1 MADTSQA
8 GIFSLKEVRIRQS
21 NGYWPN
27 VGVSTEVALSAAAG
41 TTVPINTNDT
51 VYFHSGLKNKVT
63 PGSFVYWAIAS
74 NTASFSASDFT
85 DSTLNGA
92 LTANANGEVSLF
104 KTITFNPARTS
115 NVVFSI
121 KLMSAPINGP
131 ILVTSSNILLSNT
144 LLTFTIPGPPLFGRV
159 LVTSKTSANVSF
171 YPPINY
177 GNLTISS
184 YTVNVTPGGATFTGN
199 TSPIAVTGLTT
210 GSSYTFNVTA
220 TNSLGAGP
228 ATVCTPS
235 TPIFVVPGAPTI
247 GTATANGLTG
257 ANVTYT
263 APADNG
269 GNAIISYTATAN
281 VGGISATVN
290 QSGSGLIS
298 IPGLTTGTSYS
309 FTVTATNAAGT
320 GANSAVS
327 NGVTPVVPPGS
338 QSFTTAGTF
347 SFIPTSPSVS
357 VVAVGGGGGGGY
369 TWSSGG
375 GGGGGL
381 GWKNNI
387 PVTPGTPYTVV
398 VGAGGPST
406 PNAQNACARG
416 STSYFIDTSTVAG
429 YGGGQ
434 GGGGASSPAPGYGGG
449 YTGDGGG
456 RGGNGAWCGSWNY
469 GGAGAGG
476 YAGAGADTS
485 SPAASPTGIA
495 APAGGGGGGGG
506 WYSST
511 YGVPAGGG
519 VGILGQGCPG
529 GKVNSYYYGGLG
541 GSGGAQGTGGEG
553 SGQSSLRGITGG
565 AYGGGGGGSG
575 TSYGGGAGGVGA
587 VRIIWGA
594 GRAFPTTSVS
604 SP

>member
-8 GIFSLKEVRIRQS
+8 GIFSLKEVRARQGS
-21 NGYWPN
+21 GYWPN
-27 VGVSTEVALSAAAG
+27 VGVSTEVALSASAG
-41 TTVPINTNDT
+41 TTVAINTNDT
-51 VYFHSGLKNKVT
+51 VYFHSGLKNKVS
-63 PGSFVYWAIAS
+63 PGNFVYWSIAS

-85 DSTLNGA
+85 DGSLSGV

-121 KLMSAPINGP
+121 KLMSASNNGP
-131 ILVTSSNILLSNT
+131 VLVTSSNILLSNT
-144 LLTFTIPGPPLFGRV
+144 VLTFTIPGPPLFGRV
-159 LVTSKTSANVSF
+159 LVTSKTTANVSF

-210 GSSYTFNVTA
+210 GSYYTFNVTA

-235 TPIFVVPGAPTI
+235 TPIFVVPNAPTI
-247 GTATANGLTG
+247 GTATANGSTG

-298 IPGLTTGTSYS
+298 LTGLTTGTSYS

-327 NGVTPVVPPGS
+327 NAITPAIPPGS

-347 SFIPTSPSVS
+347 SFIPTTGITSVS
-357 VVAVGGGGGGGY
+357 VVAVGGGGSGGISWCYGGG
-369 TWSSGG
+369 S
-375 GGGGGL
+375 GGGL

-398 VGAGGPST
+398 VGAGGPLSGGG
-406 PNAQNACARG
+406 AAG
-416 STSYFIDTSTVAG
+416 GDSYFSSPTIVK
-429 YGGGQ
+429 
-434 GGGGASSPAPGYGGG
+434 GGGGSYSAASGGG
-449 YTGDGGG
+449 GTYTGDGGG
-456 RGGNGAWCGSWNY
+456 NGGVGSPRSWNY
-469 GGAGAGG
+469 GGGGAGG
-476 YAGAGADTS
+476 YTGNGASSPGAPGAGAS
-485 SPAASPTGIA
+485 GS
-495 APAGGGGGGGG
+495 GGGGGAVGY
-506 WYSST
+506 YSST
-511 YGVPAGGG
+511 YGTAAGGG
-519 VGILGQGCPG
+519 VGILGQGPSGTAPCAR
-529 GKVNSYYYGGLG
+529 YGGGG
-541 GSGGAQGTGGEG
+541 GSGGAAGANGEPFSSTSTPGT
-553 SGQSSLRGITGG
+553 IAGG

-575 TSYGGGAGGVGA
+575 TSYGGGMGGVGA
-587 VRIIWGA
+587 VRVVWGA
-594 GRAFPTTSVS
+594 GRAFPTTCVG

>member
-1 MADTSQA
+1 MADTNTKGVFTLGDVRSRQA
-8 GIFSLKEVRIRQS
+8 A
-21 NGYWPN
+21 NAWPV
-27 VGVSTEVALSAAAG
+27 VGVSTEASTTQSAN
-41 TTVPINTNDT
+41 TVGIGDTINFYTNTN
-51 VYFHSGLKNKVT
+51 GRLI
-63 PGSFVYWAIAS
+63 PGQILYWAINS
-74 NTASFSASDFT
+74 NTNAITSADFVDNSINGT
-85 DSTLNGA
+85 ISANTKGEIVLSKNISSNFRDGDVIFNIKLLAGSLNGTVIA
-92 LTANANGEVSLF
+92 T
-104 KTITFNPARTS
+104 TS
-115 NVVFSI
+115 NVQ
-121 KLMSAPINGP
+121 INK
-131 ILVTSSNILLSNT
+131 T
-144 LLTFTIPGPPLFGRV
+144 PP
-159 LVTSKTSANVSF
+159 T
-171 YPPINY
+171 
-177 GNLTISS
+177 
-184 YTVNVTPGGATFTGN
+184 
-199 TSPIAVTGLTT
+199 
-210 GSSYTFNVTA
+210 
-220 TNSLGAGP
+220 
-228 ATVCTPS
+228 
-235 TPIFVVPGAPTI
+235 VPGAPTI
-247 GTATANGLTG
+247 GTAYANGTTG

-263 APADNG
+263 APANSG
-269 GNAIISYTATAN
+269 RSTILSYTATAN
-281 VGGISATVN
+281 VGGISATVY

-298 IPGLTTGTSYS
+298 LTGLSTGVSYS
-309 FTVTATNAAGT
+309 FTVTATNAVGT
-320 GANSAVS
+320 SIASSVS
-327 NGVTPVVPPGS
+327 NPITPLVPPGS
-338 QSFTTAGTF
+338 QSFTTAGTY
-347 SFIPTSPSVS
+347 SFIPTSTSVS

-381 GWKNNI
+381 GYKNNY

-406 PNAQNACARG
+406 PNAQNAAARG
-416 STSYFIDTSTVAG
+416 CTSYFIDTSTVAG

-434 GGGGASSPAPGYGGG
+434 GGPGSNSPAPGYGGG

-456 RGGNGAWCGSWNY
+456 RGGNGAWDGSWNY

-476 YAGAGADTS
+476 YAGAGADTYGNPS
-485 SPAASPTGIA
+485 STGIA

-529 GKVNSYYYGGLG
+529 GKVNSNYYGGLG

-575 TSYGGGAGGVGA
+575 TSYGGGNGGVGA

-594 GRAFPTTSVS
+594 GRAFPTTNVS